1 MDLFK
6 KIGDEFQGIR
16 QELVNKFK
24 DLSKKTIEDFD
35 KVNDGLNK
43 EKIINA
49 SIILTSCQFSEDED
63 NIQLA
68 GGIMGRGRDI
78 VDLLS
83 QAIMKDE
90 SFKNLVQEAM
100 NRARGNDDDGSSR
113 SSDSNDSAIHAMAI
127 GPNGERID
135 LDKGMPD
142 EVRDALKKMIEKN
155 SGSGSSSKS
164 SSSRRKL
171 SDEDMDDFSDDIDEL
186 KDEDY

>member
-24 DLSKKTIEDFD
+24 DLSKKTIKDFD

-78 VDLLS
+78 V
-83 QAIMKDE
+83 
-90 SFKNLVQEAM
+90 EAL
-100 NRARGNDDDGSSR
+100 
-113 SSDSNDSAIHAMAI
+113 
-127 GPNGERID
+127 RIWF
-135 LDKGMPD
+135 
-142 EVRDALKKMIEKN
+142 
-155 SGSGSSSKS
+155 
-164 SSSRRKL
+164 RKL
-171 SDEDMDDFSDDIDEL
+171 
-186 KDEDY
+186 